1 MTTLFA
7 SLLLAGGMVRG
18 PMPILS
24 TPYFADGSVDYESL
38 AAQTKFV
45 AKWCPGVI
53 WGQSSDS
60 IDLVTY
66 DERLKAFDTC
76 AATVEGSTVTLAL
89 GANGTN
95 TAHMLEI
102 AAAIERTADR
112 HPTSHIA
119 IISRPPNDARSEEDI
134 ERAWDALGA
143 VVRRPVIFQTHGAKN
158 VPEPSVELM
167 VRLATRHPDVFG
179 WIKEE
184 SPGDNANVRMVQ
196 ENAAKP
202 AIKNVLGG
210 WGGWQWLYQ
219 LRQCGCGGLVSERAA
234 YAPILGTIWR
244 LYESG
249 ERGARLSEAYAM
261 YRLLI
266 DQRNFPE
273 GLRGYSL
280 YLLQK
285 EGLCRSLV
293 SRQYHHR
300 EVTEGGT
307 FGWGDGWKLETVE
320 LTERQKA
327 ELDALYDDMMDFVN
341 ARAAKAA
348 SPEVSGAHAVPSLV
362 RTGPDRNATALQV
375 PLKKI
380 GCLHPK
386 SVREVGPSNFTLD
399 GAPVDRDFVDFDKY
413 RDYLEPLGVSKI
425 RILAGWAKSE
435 REKGK
440 VDVAWLD
447 RIVDWCLA
455 HGIEPLLEL
464 SYGNPIYPGAGGA
477 GLSDGIPNTPEGLR
491 EWDRWV
497 DFLANHYK
505 GRVKEWAMWN
515 EPDNRIRVN
524 TPDMI
529 AAFNVRSA
537 KILKK
542 HMPDCRLHGLSLGS
556 SSAERLE
563 LCLRPMG
570 EDVKLFDTFIYHH
583 IRAYPRLRFAVL
595 RDRTRGTRCAVMCS
609 YVQ

>member
-143 VVRRPVIFQTHGAKN
+143 VVRRPVIFQT
-158 VPEPSVELM
+158 
-167 VRLATRHPDVFG
+167 
-179 WIKEE
+179 
-184 SPGDNANVRMVQ
+184 
-196 ENAAKP
+196 
-202 AIKNVLGG
+202 
-210 WGGWQWLYQ
+210 
-219 LRQCGCGGLVSERAA
+219 
-234 YAPILGTIWR
+234 
-244 LYESG
+244 
-249 ERGARLSEAYAM
+249 
-261 YRLLI
+261 
-266 DQRNFPE
+266 
-273 GLRGYSL
+273 
-280 YLLQK
+280 
-285 EGLCRSLV
+285 
-293 SRQYHHR
+293 
-300 EVTEGGT
+300 
-307 FGWGDGWKLETVE
+307 
-320 LTERQKA
+320 
-327 ELDALYDDMMDFVN
+327 
-341 ARAAKAA
+341 
-348 SPEVSGAHAVPSLV
+348 
-362 RTGPDRNATALQV
+362 
-375 PLKKI
+375 
-380 GCLHPK
+380 
-386 SVREVGPSNFTLD
+386 
-399 GAPVDRDFVDFDKY
+399 
-413 RDYLEPLGVSKI
+413 
-425 RILAGWAKSE
+425 
-435 REKGK
+435 
-440 VDVAWLD
+440 
-447 RIVDWCLA
+447 
-455 HGIEPLLEL
+455 
-464 SYGNPIYPGAGGA
+464 
-477 GLSDGIPNTPEGLR
+477 
-491 EWDRWV
+491 
-497 DFLANHYK
+497 
-505 GRVKEWAMWN
+505 
-515 EPDNRIRVN
+515 
-524 TPDMI
+524 
-529 AAFNVRSA
+529 
-537 KILKK
+537 
-542 HMPDCRLHGLSLGS
+542 
-556 SSAERLE
+556 RLE